1 MLKFSKADTTS
12 LFPVTLRQKKQVSEE
27 KPVCIAETII
37 QMQRSRRDFPSFVD
51 LVSKTSSAI
60 KEVMLKFAKNNYK
73 IGDIVY
79 FKNIVLSANPIMSRY
94 LGTPFIIVGLPLDTQ
109 NFKTYTLRHLDQSNE
124 DCWVD
129 YYYHEDFFTKE
140 NPNA

>member
-1 MLKFSKADTTS
+1 
-12 LFPVTLRQKKQVSEE
+12 
-27 KPVCIAETII
+27 
-37 QMQRSRRDFPSFVD
+37 
-51 LVSKTSSAI
+51 
-60 KEVMLKFAKNNYK
+60 MLKFAKNNYK

-79 FKNIVLSANPIMSRY
+79 FKNIVLAANPIMGRY

>member
-1 MLKFSKADTTS
+1 
-12 LFPVTLRQKKQVSEE
+12 
-27 KPVCIAETII
+27 
-37 QMQRSRRDFPSFVD
+37 
-51 LVSKTSSAI
+51 
-60 KEVMLKFAKNNYK
+60 MLKFAKNNYK

-79 FKNIVLSANPIMSRY
+79 FKNIVLSANPIMCRY